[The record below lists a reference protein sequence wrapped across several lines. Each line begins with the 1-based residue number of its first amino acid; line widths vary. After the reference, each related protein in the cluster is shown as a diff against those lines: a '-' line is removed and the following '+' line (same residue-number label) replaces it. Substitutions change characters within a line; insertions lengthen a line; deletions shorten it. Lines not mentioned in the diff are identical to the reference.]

1 MPTVNNYTA
10 KELEF
15 TFNEW
20 LAQIKDQSFYKPE
33 LIRSGDRA
41 GSIIDVPVYKPL
53 TIAGFCLFANI
64 SVQTF
69 NTYCNAEVQKDNEL
83 LETSVHIRE
92 HIQDSQIAGAIA
104 GHYNSNI
111 VSRLNSLKDA
121 SEIELTGSKEVINI
135 TIQGKDLD
143 LT

>member
-1 MPTVNNYTA
+1 MARPKNYTA
-10 KELEF
+10 KDLEF

-20 LAQIKDQSFYKPE
+20 IAQIKDQSFYKPE
-33 LIRSGDRA
+33 LIKSGEAA
-41 GSIIDVPVYKPL
+41 GSIVDVPIYKPL

-69 NTYCNAEVQKDNEL
+69 NTYCNIEVQTDKEL
-83 LETSVHIRE
+83 LETSVHVRE
-92 HIQDSQIAGAIA
+92 YIQDSQIAGAIA

>member
-10 KELEF
+10 HQLMFVFK
-15 TFNEW
+15 EW
-20 LAQIKDQSFYKPE
+20 LSQIKDQSFYKPE
-33 LIRSGDRA
+33 LIKSGEAA
-41 GSIIDVPVYKPL
+41 GTIVEVPIYKPL

-69 NTYCNAEVQKDNEL
+69 NTYCNVEVQKDKEL
-83 LETSVHIRE
+83 LETSIRIRE
-92 HIQDSQIAGAIA
+92 HIQDSQVSGAIA

-111 VSRLNSLKDA
+111 VSRLNSLKDQQ
-121 SEIELTGSKEVINI
+121 EIELTGTKEVINI
-135 TIQGKDLD
+135 TIQGKELD